1 METAQLSYFILAC
14 QFKNHAEAAA
24 HSRISASTISE
35 NIDALERELGM
46 ILFERGPHGH
56 YPTEAA
62 RWLYQSVEPLLQVV
76 EAAETIFQAE
86 PRRPIKRLEIN
97 SPLQFM
103 AGRLSRAASLASRAV
118 REVSPN
124 IIATTRFTLG
134 RAPYVHAL
142 EWSTN
147 EQSGN
152 GTDEEVAQA
161 VRIVLDYA
169 QDNEEPDS
177 VPLFRDEWISIS
189 GGGNRHADMTGSV
202 SFAELRK
209 TPLLLPPLGET
220 QLRHA
225 RAYCAMHDLPEP
237 VVIEEDVGTFARLSR
252 ELAPFHLLAPQS
264 LVMASIGRLNLSH
277 AKLPVELVS
286 PVVAR
291 IPAGEPVAL
300 DYVRELQKALQLPSS
315 VVQYEPRIT
324 MKQIRYFLAISERLS
339 VTAAAKYLS
348 VAQPALSNQLRKLE
362 AITGSDLFVRHRTG
376 LERNDSTD
384 MLVALVGPA
393 AKACDGIAA
402 SAAHYATTRRER
414 LAIGVVPL
422 IHHEGPLARALAGA
436 LDEWSTVHPTV
447 KLKIMEGSTEVL
459 RRWVDAGEIG
469 FALVETQISRSWQV
483 DLGIED
489 YFGVVSNPAKSILPP
504 GEIRLRSVMKL
515 PLALPG
521 DASGLRQILDKAAS
535 EAGGHFAPQ
544 MEVNSLT
551 ALLALVKRMRIATI
565 LPQSAVRTFLEAGI
579 LQFNPISGPVVRSRL
594 SILFSP
600 ERILTDV
607 ERALINALKRQLS
620 AMGMGKEI
628 SSARPLYWPEQ

>member
-1 METAQLSYFILAC
+1 METVQLSYFILAC

-24 HSRISASTISE
+24 HAKMSASTISE

-46 ILFERGPHGH
+46 TLFERGPHGH

-62 RWLYQSVEPLLQVV
+62 RWLYQSVEPLLQAV
-76 EAAETIFQAE
+76 EAAETILQAE
-86 PRRPIKRLEIN
+86 PRRPIKRLEIT

-124 IIATTRFTLG
+124 IVATTRFTLG

-147 EQSGN
+147 EQPHNGSSGE
-152 GTDEEVAQA
+152 TAQA
-161 VRIVLDYA
+161 ARIVLDYA
-169 QDNEEPDS
+169 QDSEEPDS
-177 VPLFRDEWISIS
+177 ILLFRDEWIAIS
-189 GGGNRHADMTGSV
+189 GGGNRHAVGDGV
-202 SFAELRK
+202 ISFAALRK
-209 TPLLLPPLGET
+209 KPLFLPPLGDT
-220 QLRHA
+220 QLRQA
-225 RAYCAMHDLPEP
+225 RAYCSTHDLPEP

-264 LVMASIGRLNLSH
+264 LVMASVARLNLAH
-277 AKLPVELVS
+277 AKLPIELVS
-286 PVVAR
+286 PVIAR
-291 IPAGEPVAL
+291 IPAGEPAAL
-300 DYVRELQKALQLPSS
+300 HYVEELQKALQLPSCF
-315 VVQYEPRIT
+315 VQYRSRIT
-324 MKQIRYFLAISERLS
+324 MKQIRYFLAISEQLS
-339 VTAAAKYLS
+339 VTAAAKHLS

-362 AITGSDLFVRHRTG
+362 AITGRNLFVRHRTG

-384 MLVALVGPA
+384 TLVALVEPA

-402 SAAHYATTRRER
+402 SAAHYAATRRER
-414 LAIGVVPL
+414 LAIGIVPL

-436 LDEWSTVHPTV
+436 LDEWSSLHPTV
-447 KLKIMEGSTEVL
+447 KLKIMEGSTEAL

-469 FALVETQISRSWQV
+469 FGLVETQISRSWQV
-483 DLGIED
+483 DLAIED
-489 YFGVVSNPAKSILPP
+489 FFGVVSNPAKSILPA
-504 GEIRLRSVMKL
+504 GEITLRNALKL

-535 EAGGHFAPQ
+535 EAGMHLAPQ

-551 ALLALVKRMRIATI
+551 ALLALVKRMRVATI
-565 LPQSAVRTFLEAGI
+565 LPQSSVRTFVEAGV
-579 LQFNPISGPVVRSRL
+579 LQFNPISSPVVRSRL

-607 ERALINALKRQLS
+607 ERSLINALKRQLS
-620 AMGMGKEI
+620 AMGMSKEI
-628 SSARPLYWPEQ
+628 SSTRAIYWPER